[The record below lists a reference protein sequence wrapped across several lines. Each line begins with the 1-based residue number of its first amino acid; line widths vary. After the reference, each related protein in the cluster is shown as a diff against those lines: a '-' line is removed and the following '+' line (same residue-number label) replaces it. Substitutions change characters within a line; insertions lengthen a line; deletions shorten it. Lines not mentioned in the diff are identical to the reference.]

1 MQVYVNGAAHDVEAG
16 SSVAELLALVS
27 APSEGI
33 AVEVNQSIVRRAEL
47 GEKRLS
53 EGDRVEIVGLVG
65 GG

>member
-1 MQVYVNGAAHDVEAG
+1 
-16 SSVAELLALVS
+16 VAELLALVS